1 MYAKALAGYNQIAQ
15 AKSNDDLASSM
26 AAFKENIFA
35 KPEQRTLNDNNST
48 YVTRILNPNRQT
60 GGFGTWGSYEEP
72 TMSSKEVAESNKT
85 YNPNTGIWE
94 ESPND
99 RGAIGTLLDIL
110 NPSKGPKVL
119 DTWEEDGTHTD
130 FGQEKR

>member
-1 MYAKALAGYNQIAQ
+1 
-15 AKSNDDLASSM
+15 
-26 AAFKENIFA
+26 
-35 KPEQRTLNDNNST
+35 
-48 YVTRILNPNRQT
+48 
-60 GGFGTWGSYEEP
+60 
-72 TMSSKEVAESNKT
+72 MSSKEVAESNKT

-110 NPSKGPKVL
+110 NPSKDPKVL

-130 FGQEKR
+130 FWTGEKIKHHKGELKLGPGGEYQYRSLKKGEDIYGKDVLHATDVLTTDGSVANKYDFFDSDDLD